1 MTANQICKIAS
12 YYFRENLC
20 WTVLWVIKVQFFKWS
35 SVVRIPA
42 FLNPPNV
49 MFNLKKGN
57 VTFLF
62 PNKMIS
68 TNKWCVAKSKK

>member
-1 MTANQICKIAS
+1 MLRNGQ
-12 YYFRENLC
+12 NLC
-20 WTVLWVIKVQFFKWS
+20 LLV
-35 SVVRIPA
+35 A
-42 FLNPPNV
+42 V